1 MGAYFFRRALL
12 MIPTFLGITF
22 LVFTITRFVP
32 GGPIEQMMVKMQMAE
47 SESGGGSSNF
57 DGSVQIP
64 DSVREELEKQ
74 FGFDKPFY
82 LAYLDWVSDV
92 VVLDLGTSYKYR
104 QPVWDI
110 VKSRFPVSIFL
121 GLTGFLLGY
130 LICIPLGIRKAIR
143 HGGAFDFSSSV
154 LIFMAYSVPGW
165 ALGGLLLVVLG
176 GGSFWDIVPWEA
188 SAETTGTS

>member
-47 SESGGGSSNF
+47 SEAGGGSSNF
-57 DGSVQIP
+57 DGSIQIP

-92 VVLDLGTSYKYR
+92 LVLDLGTSYKYR

-110 VKSRFPVSIFL
+110 VKSWISAARRMMRASPSPIDKHPE
-121 GLTGFLLGY
+121 GSSSAFLLIDSMT
-130 LICIPLGIRKAIR
+130 LPVTC
-143 HGGAFDFSSSV
+143 
-154 LIFMAYSVPGW
+154 
-165 ALGGLLLVVLG
+165 
-176 GGSFWDIVPWEA
+176 
-188 SAETTGTS
+188 SAPIK